1 MIYTDFR
8 EIEKALLSVSDNVY
22 HYEALNAKAPYI
34 VWAEDNEVNQI
45 SADNKKMVQVLQGTI
60 DLYALTEKDELIEK
74 IQSALDENDISFA
87 LNSVQY
93 EDETTLIHYEWVFE
107 VIAWQNS
114 Q

>member
-45 SADNKKMVQVLQGTI
+45 SADNKKTVQVIQGTI
-60 DLYALTEKDELIEK
+60 DLYTLNEKDELAEK
-74 IQSALDENDISFA
+74 IQSALNEMDISFS